1 MLSAVANSVAP
12 DQSAS
17 RDSGAAPGKGASL
30 DDIVFL
36 VDVDNTLLDNDRFL
50 SDLRERLEQSFGAL
64 QAERF
69 WQIFNARRQELGL
82 ADYLGTLQL
91 FRAGVDDLPQ
101 LLQMSDFLLDY
112 PFSSLVFPEARAVI
126 THLGDCGKT
135 VLLSDGDMVFQPR
148 KIRSSGLWDAVSGR
162 VLIYVH
168 KEKVL
173 DDVQQRYPAAHYV
186 VVDDKPNLLA
196 AMKRVLKAKLT
207 TVFIRQ
213 GQYALAPDAD
223 SYEPSPDRVIER
235 IGDLINITSSD
246 FQVPT

>member
-1 MLSAVANSVAP
+1 
-12 DQSAS
+12 
-17 RDSGAAPGKGASL
+17 
-30 DDIVFL
+30 L
-36 VDVDNTLLDNDRFL
+36 VDVDNTLLDNDHFL
-50 SDLRERLEQSFGAL
+50 VDLRERLKQSFGAA
-64 QAERF
+64 QEARF
-69 WQIFNARRQELGL
+69 WQIFNDRRREIGL

-91 FRAGVDDLPQ
+91 FRTGVDDLPQ

-112 PFSSLVFPEARAVI
+112 PFSSLVFPEARAAL
-126 THLGDCGKT
+126 THLGNCGKT

-148 KIRSSGLWDAVSGR
+148 KIHRSGLWDAVSGR

-223 SYEPSPDRVIER
+223 SYEPAPDRVIER
-235 IGDLINITSSD
+235 IGNLINLTSSD

>member
-1 MLSAVANSVAP
+1 MAQPDSRANLALLSAAP
-12 DQSAS
+12 DKST
-17 RDSGAAPGKGASL
+17 AADAL
-30 DDIVFL
+30 VLL
-36 VDVDNTLLDNDRFL
+36 VDVDNTLLDNDHFL
-50 SDLRERLEQSFGAL
+50 VDLRERLKQSFGAA
-64 QAERF
+64 QEQRF
-69 WQIFNARRQELGL
+69 WQIFNARRQEIGL

-91 FRAGVDDLPQ
+91 FRDGVDDLQQ

-112 PFSSLVFPEARAVI
+112 PFSSRVFPEARAAL

-148 KIRSSGLWDAVSGR
+148 KIRRSGLWDAVSGR

-207 TVFIRQ
+207 TIFVRQ
-213 GQYALAPDAD
+213 GQYALAPDAG
-223 SYEPSPDRVIER
+223 SHEPSPDRVIER
-235 IGDLINITSSD
+235 IGDLINLTSSD

>member
-1 MLSAVANSVAP
+1 LLRGAPELRGAP
-12 DQSAS
+12 DKSTAV
-17 RDSGAAPGKGASL
+17 DKV
-30 DDIVFL
+30 VFL
-36 VDVDNTLLDNDRFL
+36 VDVDNTLLDNDHFL
-50 SDLRERLEQSFGAL
+50 VDLRQRLKQSFGAA
-64 QAERF
+64 QEERF
-69 WQIFNARRQELGL
+69 WQIFNARRQEIGL

-91 FRAGVDDLPQ
+91 FRAGACDLPQ

-112 PFSSLVFPEARAVI
+112 PFSSLVFPQALAAI
-126 THLGDCGKT
+126 THLGACGRT

-148 KIRSSGLWDAVSGR
+148 KIHRSGLWDAVSGR

-235 IGDLINITSSD
+235 IGDLINLTSSD